1 MKASQVALFVITLG
15 MVLGSNAYADSRV
28 KSKYT
33 TGGQSTE
40 TTVYTKD
47 SRQRFDAGPGI
58 AMINQCDVQRSI
70 QLFEQ
75 RKSYMVFPA
84 GDQSIQAGTP
94 APAPSTGGVVI
105 YTVNITDTGERKTM
119 FGYTAR
125 HMKSVSTK
133 DAGPNSCNPGRE
145 TLEFDGWYIDYEPE
159 APMCLA
165 NTNKIQAPPSQ
176 PRCNDEVKVNQIG
189 DGKLGYLFSYTL
201 KTTKEDGNST
211 VMEMQVTDFSTSTL
225 DNSLFDIP
233 SGFSELRSTA
243 DFSAA
248 LGANSNIAAAPVT
261 VPAGPKPSGNVRVGV
276 AELTNE
282 TSASIGS
289 ARNQLVAALSAAHV
303 DAVPLQ
309 GQSSNE
315 IEKSAKKY
323 DTDYIL
329 YADVAEAKMS
339 SGGLGKFGSAL
350 NKASAI
356 SGGGGA
362 GSAKEKVEAKVNY
375 KLMQPGSSKP
385 FISAT
390 SSGSNGGGFKVGS
403 AISLAANVTPMAM
416 FIRMGMFNPNMM
428 RLLSGANGFGAGT
441 GVAGIPGMPRG
452 GFAPGLGSFMP
463 MLQAT
468 QSLIGS
474 SNEQTEE
481 SKAVA
486 DALNETAKS
495 IAEALKKKK

>member
-1 MKASQVALFVITLG
+1 MKVGQVSLFVIALG
-15 MVLGSNAYADSRV
+15 MVLGTNVYADSRV

-75 RKSYMVFPA
+75 RKSYMAFPT
-84 GDQSIQAGTP
+84 GGQSTPAGTP
-94 APAPSTGGVVI
+94 EAAPSTGGVVT

-133 DAGPNSCNPGRE
+133 DAGPNTCNPGRE

-165 NTNKIQAPPSQ
+165 NANKIQRPPDQ
-176 PRCNDEVKVNQIG
+176 PRCNDEVKVNQTG
-189 DGKLGYLFSYTL
+189 DGKLGYPLSYTL
-201 KTTKEDGNST
+201 KTTKEDGSST
-211 VMEMQVTDFSTSTL
+211 VMDMQVTDFSTSTL
-225 DNSLFDIP
+225 DNSLFEIP
-233 SGFSELRSTA
+233 SGYSELKSTA

-248 LGANSNIAAAPVT
+248 LGVHLNAAAPAT
-261 VPAGPKPSGNVRVGV
+261 VAVGPRLSADVRVGV
-276 AELTNE
+276 AELTNH
-282 TSASIGS
+282 SFAPIGS
-289 ARNQLVAALSAAHV
+289 ARDQLVAALATSRI
-303 DAVPLQ
+303 DAIPLQ

-315 IEKSAKKY
+315 IEESAKKY
-323 DTDYIL
+323 DVNYIL
-329 YADVAEAKMS
+329 YADVAETKKS
-339 SGGLGKFGSAL
+339 SGGAGKFGSVL

-356 SGGGGA
+356 SKGGA
-362 GSAKEKVEAKVNY
+362 PGSAKEKVEARVNY
-375 KLMQPGSSKP
+375 KLIQPGGSKP

-390 SSGSNGGGFKVGS
+390 SSGSNGGGFNLGS

-416 FIRMGMFNPNMM
+416 FMKMGLFNPNMM
-428 RLLSGANGFGAGT
+428 RALSGANGLGAGT
-441 GVAGIPGMPRG
+441 IATGIPGMPRG
-452 GFAPGLGSFMP
+452 GLAPGLGSLMP

-468 QSLIGS
+468 QSLIAS

-495 IAEALKKKK
+495 IAEALKKKN